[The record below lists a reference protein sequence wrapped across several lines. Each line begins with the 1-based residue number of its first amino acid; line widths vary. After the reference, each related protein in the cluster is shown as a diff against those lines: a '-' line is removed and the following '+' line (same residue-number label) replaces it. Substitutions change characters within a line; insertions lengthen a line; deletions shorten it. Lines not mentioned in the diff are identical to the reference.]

1 MKWLAYLTISII
13 SSIWLCSCRTKYVPV
28 ESVRTE
34 IEYRDRWRRD
44 SIHVLDSIIVKDK
57 GDTVFVDRWHTEY
70 KDRKQTDTLFIER
83 TDSVQVPYPVERDL
97 SWWESVKQDVGG
109 VAIGVIV
116 ALWFIIVWLIRK
128 NRKR

>member
-116 ALWFIIVWLIRK
+116 ALCFIIVWLIRK